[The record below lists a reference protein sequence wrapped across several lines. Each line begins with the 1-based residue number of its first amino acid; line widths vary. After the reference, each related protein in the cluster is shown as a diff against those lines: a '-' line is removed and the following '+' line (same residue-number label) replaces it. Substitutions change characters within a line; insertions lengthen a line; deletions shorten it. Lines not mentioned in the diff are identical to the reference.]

1 MCRYCGAL
9 IKAIDAY
16 LAKADDD
23 LTEALDDAG
32 FAEPKKTVKDM
43 SSLEDSVAEALE
55 SETAYYKRKA
65 KKSVDLKAFKDAWPD
80 IIEGDDIDK
89 TLAEIFAADFK
100 ANIPKLAAAYITQV
114 DPQLTVKTITA
125 RTTAWAEEWS
135 GKLAELM
142 KLETQSEIKEL
153 LTDTLKDGKSVA
165 EFTQALMEG
174 GIRSERYR
182 ARSAALTE
190 TLRAH
195 SVAQQEAITQNPA
208 VEDKEWVHTGDYRNA
223 PRENHIAMNGKI
235 VPKNEPFTLEGADGV
250 TYYPMYPRDQS
261 LPPGESVNC
270 HCIHRG
276 IANADILGLSLE
288 ERKRLQQEAIDAD
301 DGEWEKEL
309 DARNKAKAG
318 IEEEP

>member
-1 MCRYCGAL
+1 MCQYCGAL

-16 LAKADDD
+16 LAKADND
-23 LTEALDDAG
+23 LTEALDNAG
-32 FAEPKKTVKDM
+32 FTKPKETVKNIA
-43 SSLEDSVAEALE
+43 SLEDSITEALE
-55 SETAYYKRKA
+55 EETAYFRHKA
-65 KKSVDLKAFKDAWPD
+65 KKSVDLKAFKDAWPEV
-80 IIEGDDIDK
+80 IEGDNIDK
-89 TLAEIFAADFK
+89 TLAKIFADDFK
-100 ANIPKLAAAYITQV
+100 ANIPGLAAAYIKQI
-114 DPQLTVKTITA
+114 DPALTVSTITA
-125 RTTAWAEEWS
+125 RTTAWAADWS

-142 KLETQSEIKEL
+142 KLDTHSEIEKL

-165 EFTQALMEG
+165 DFTQALMEG

-208 VEDKEWVHTGDYRNA
+208 VENKEWVHTGSYKNA
-223 PRENHIAMNGKI
+223 PRENHEAMNGVI
-235 VPKNEPFTLEGADGV
+235 VPKDEPFTLEGADGE
-250 TYYPMYPRDQS
+250 TYYPMYPRDPS

-276 IANADILGLSLE
+276 VVNADILGLSLE

-301 DGEWEKEL
+301 DDEWEKEL
-309 DARNKAKAG
+309 DAQNKARAG
-318 IEEEP
+318 IEDEE